1 MNLKQKFLGLTGLSG
16 ALMLIISL
24 IGFYIADS
32 NLQESVESELS
43 VGIAGETAE
52 LAIPGWHFAPHRL
65 I

>member
-52 LAIPGWHFAPHRL
+52 LDSWLALRAASVDL
-65 I
+65 